1 MLTILYFSV
10 FLVLLIILFLIWYLI
25 KVRKNPMANREFGYL
40 RWVIYLI
47 NIVIFALSL
56 SALAGIIYTLLS
68 LFGKLDLLTQFSTKS
83 GTGISFT
90 AELSTF
96 GSFVEVINLLAAIGI
111 LICMRLFMKNIL
123 SEEIFVAK
131 NVNLARLSTVFLVL
145 GSLIREGS
153 DSASLIL
160 QSGLSEDGMM
170 RTATYSLF
178 NLNYLLAAVLVWT
191 ISIILEKAIAIADE
205 NEFTI

>member
-83 GTGISFT
+83 GAGISFT

-160 QSGLSEDGMM
+160 QSGVSKDGVM

-178 NLNYLLAAVLVWT
+178 NLKYLLAAVLVWT